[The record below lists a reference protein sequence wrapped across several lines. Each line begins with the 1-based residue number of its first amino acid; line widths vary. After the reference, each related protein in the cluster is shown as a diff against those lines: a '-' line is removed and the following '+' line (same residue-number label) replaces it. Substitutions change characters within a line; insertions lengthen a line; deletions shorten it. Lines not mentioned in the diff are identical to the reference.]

1 MDEKKILVL
10 GRRDHTEAMRVAAGL
25 TIFGHEVRL
34 VFMTEQL
41 ADSEENA
48 AQAELL
54 ELSDI
59 APETTVPEMGGD
71 LTLLDDAALGAAIA
85 EAEKMR
91 GEGSNIG
98 YIRSTFA
105 PDDGRC

>member
-34 VFMTEQL
+34 VFMTEPV
-41 ADSEENA
+41 AETEENA
-48 AQAELL
+48 EQAELL

-59 APETTVPEMGGD
+59 VPETTVPEMGED
-71 LTLLDDAALGAAIA
+71 LTLLDAAALGKAMA
-85 EAEKMR
+85 EADR
-91 GEGSNIG
+91 VVNL
-98 YIRSTFA
+98 
-105 PDDGRC
+105 